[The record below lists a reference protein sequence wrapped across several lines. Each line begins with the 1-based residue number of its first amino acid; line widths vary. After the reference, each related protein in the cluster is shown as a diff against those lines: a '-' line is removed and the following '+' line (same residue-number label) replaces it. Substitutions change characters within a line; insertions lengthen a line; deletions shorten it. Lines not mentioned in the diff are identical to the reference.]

1 MQMINSTRVVKAT
14 RALKAVSRAPRSI
27 VTRAVEPPHSPA
39 PTGAAPTGAAPTP
52 MMTGKSLFL
61 AFEIL
66 TMILTTHS

>member
-27 VTRAVEPPHSPA
+27 VTRAVEPPQSPA
-39 PTGAAPTGAAPTP
+39 PTGAAAPTP

-66 TMILTTHS
+66 TTHS